1 MKMKMALSL
10 VCPLLL
16 LFLSALPCY
25 ISLLHSPSYY
35 SDQQALLS
43 FKHSLS
49 LHPNNSLSD
58 WSPHHYLCNW
68 TGVACSSRHQR
79 VVSLNLTGMSLA
91 GPISPFLGNLSFLRV
106 LALRNN
112 SFHGQIPSQLGNLF
126 RLRVLRLSKNKLE
139 GSIPSTLANCYSL
152 QRLILSYNLLSGIIP
167 SQLGLLSH
175 LQILVLGVNKLTGII
190 PPSLGNL
197 SSLVDLKLGENKL
210 HGDIPIAL
218 SNCTLLQNLSLD
230 SNTLTGVIPNKLG
243 MLTQLRELYLSHN
256 NLTGVIPI
264 ALSKCTLLQIVSLAS
279 NKLTGHIPNELGM
292 LNQLRVLYLNDN
304 NLTGVIPDSISNC
317 TLIRVLQLNHNQ
329 LTGRIPSELGK
340 LFQLEKL
347 LLWGNHLVSGSRG
360 LSFLTA
366 LSNCSSLKY
375 LQLSE
380 NYLTGTLPSSISHL
394 SSRLFSWT
402 LDSNK
407 IEGNIPNGI
416 GNLTNL
422 VILDLSNNHFSG
434 SIPLALSHHPNLQKL
449 FLDKNNLNGR
459 IPESFGHAKRLGLLS
474 LSENMIS
481 GEIPKSLGDLPQLR
495 DLVLH
500 HNQLSGRLP
509 ASLGRCITLE
519 KVDLAHNKLEGN
531 IPLEWAALENLQFYF
546 DISNNL
552 LQGSISVM
560 SKMVMVQAID
570 VSVNNFSGNIPDVL
584 SSCTNL
590 LYLNLSCNSFD
601 GLIPTSL
608 TSLKNLQVIDL
619 SSNNLS
625 GTIPMAFQE
634 MKMLQYINLSSN
646 NLIGEVPKRGV
657 FARIDKSAVSGN
669 VGLCGDWIKL
679 QPCFDSKHKQFLFS
693 KKVIILVVISIAIFI
708 MSSAVFLFF
717 YRRNTNQNIPNLNF
731 GPERISYEELVDAT
745 SGFSQ
750 TNLLG
755 VGSFGSVYRGI
766 LKNGTNTAV
775 KVLNL
780 QDENA
785 IRSFETECNVLKRVR
800 HRNVIKII
808 SACSNLDFRALVLPF
823 MSNGS
828 LERWLYPQGGHE
840 CRLNLA
846 DRLRIAKEIAQGMEY
861 LHHYCFVQV
870 IHCDLKPSNVLLG
883 NDMTPHIADFGITKL
898 LFENSMNSLTST
910 TALKGSIGY
919 FAPEYGLGG
928 SVSTKG
934 DVYSYGILLLEL
946 LTRRRPTDTMFVEG
960 LVCTREL
967 PQQRPNM
974 MEIVERL
981 EKITSAFLGTPRDF
995 HLPINILPLLES
1007 TNEPR
1012 NCNSRSPKNW
1022 STSTS

>member
-1 MKMKMALSL
+1 MVKYLLNL
-10 VCPLLL
+10 VCTQLRVLY
-16 LFLSALPCY
+16 LPT
-25 ISLLHSPSYY
+25 
-35 SDQQALLS
+35 
-43 FKHSLS
+43 
-49 LHPNNSLSD
+49 N
-58 WSPHHYLCNW
+58 
-68 TGVACSSRHQR
+68 
-79 VVSLNLTGMSLA
+79 NLTG
-91 GPISPFLGNLSFLRV
+91 V
-106 LALRNN
+106 
-112 SFHGQIPSQLGNLF
+112 IP
-126 RLRVLRLSKNKLE
+126 
-139 GSIPSTLANCYSL
+139 T
-152 QRLILSYNLLSGIIP
+152 
-167 SQLGLLSH
+167 
-175 LQILVLGVNKLTGII
+175 
-190 PPSLGNL
+190 
-197 SSLVDLKLGENKL
+197 
-210 HGDIPIAL
+210 AL
-218 SNCTLLQNLSLD
+218 SNCTLLQNLSLS
-230 SNTLTGVIPNKLG
+230 SN
-243 MLTQLRELYLSHN
+243 Q
-256 NLTGVIPI
+256 
-264 ALSKCTLLQIVSLAS
+264 
-279 NKLTGHIPNELGM
+279 LTGHIPNELGM
-292 LNQLRVLYLNDN
+292 LNQLTVLSLGNNTLTGVIPKKLGMLNQIRVLQLDHN

-317 TLIRVLQLNHNQ
+317 TLIQVLQLCANQ

-340 LFQLEKL
+340 LFQLEYL
-347 LLWGNHLVSGSRG
+347 FLWDNHLVSGSRG

-375 LQLSE
+375 LQLSQ

-394 SSRLFSWT
+394 SSRLFDWR
-402 LDSNK
+402 LASNK
-407 IEGNIPNGI
+407 IEGNIPSGVR
-416 GNLTNL
+416 NLTNL
-422 VILDLSNNHFSG
+422 VTLDLSDNHFNG
-434 SIPLALSHHPNLQKL
+434 SIPTALSQLPNLQML

-459 IPESFGHAKRLGLLS
+459 IPESFGHAKPLGLLS

-481 GEIPKSLGDLPQLR
+481 GEIPKRLGDLPQLR

-500 HNQLSGRLP
+500 HNQLSGKLP
-509 ASLGRCITLE
+509 SSLGRCITLE

-546 DISNNL
+546 NISSNL

-570 VSVNNFSGNIPDVL
+570 VSVNNFSGKIPDVL

-590 LYLNLSCNSFD
+590 QYLNLSWNSFD
-601 GLIPTSL
+601 DLIPTSL
-608 TSLKNLQVIDL
+608 TSLKNLEAIDL

-625 GTIPMAFQE
+625 GTILMAFQE

-657 FARIDKSAVSGN
+657 FSRIDKSAVSGN

-693 KKVIILVVISIAIFI
+693 KNVIILVVISIAIFI

-766 LKNGTNTAV
+766 LKNGTNIAV

-785 IRSFETECNVLKRVR
+785 IQSFERECNVLKRVR

-828 LERWLYPQGGHE
+828 LERWLYPQGGDE

-846 DRLRIAKEIAQGMEY
+846 DRLRIAKEVAQGMEY

-870 IHCDLKPSNVLLG
+870 IHCDLKPNNVLLG
-883 NDMTPHIADFGITKL
+883 NDMTPHIADFSITKL
-898 LFENSMNSLTST
+898 LFENSLTST
-910 TALKGSIGY
+910 TTLKGSIGY
-919 FAPEYGLGG
+919 FAPEYGVGG
-928 SVSTKG
+928 NISTKG

-946 LTRRRPTDTMFVEG
+946 LTRKRPTDTMFVEG

>member
-1 MKMKMALSL
+1 
-10 VCPLLL
+10 
-16 LFLSALPCY
+16 
-25 ISLLHSPSYY
+25 
-35 SDQQALLS
+35 
-43 FKHSLS
+43 
-49 LHPNNSLSD
+49 
-58 WSPHHYLCNW
+58 
-68 TGVACSSRHQR
+68 
-79 VVSLNLTGMSLA
+79 
-91 GPISPFLGNLSFLRV
+91 
-106 LALRNN
+106 
-112 SFHGQIPSQLGNLF
+112 
-126 RLRVLRLSKNKLE
+126 
-139 GSIPSTLANCYSL
+139 
-152 QRLILSYNLLSGIIP
+152 
-167 SQLGLLSH
+167 
-175 LQILVLGVNKLTGII
+175 
-190 PPSLGNL
+190 
-197 SSLVDLKLGENKL
+197 
-210 HGDIPIAL
+210 
-218 SNCTLLQNLSLD
+218 
-230 SNTLTGVIPNKLG
+230 
-243 MLTQLRELYLSHN
+243 
-256 NLTGVIPI
+256 
-264 ALSKCTLLQIVSLAS
+264 
-279 NKLTGHIPNELGM
+279 
-292 LNQLRVLYLNDN
+292 
-304 NLTGVIPDSISNC
+304 
-317 TLIRVLQLNHNQ
+317 
-329 LTGRIPSELGK
+329 
-340 LFQLEKL
+340 
-347 LLWGNHLVSGSRG
+347 
-360 LSFLTA
+360 
-366 LSNCSSLKY
+366 
-375 LQLSE
+375 
-380 NYLTGTLPSSISHL
+380 
-394 SSRLFSWT
+394 
-402 LDSNK
+402 
-407 IEGNIPNGI
+407 
-416 GNLTNL
+416 
-422 VILDLSNNHFSG
+422 
-434 SIPLALSHHPNLQKL
+434 
-449 FLDKNNLNGR
+449 
-459 IPESFGHAKRLGLLS
+459 
-474 LSENMIS
+474 MIS

-500 HNQLSGRLP
+500 HNQLSGKLP

-590 LYLNLSCNSFD
+590 QYLNLSWNSFD

-608 TSLKNLQVIDL
+608 TSLKNLQAIDL

-657 FARIDKSAVSGN
+657 FARIDKSAVSEN
-669 VGLCGDWIKL
+669 IGLCGDWIKL

-766 LKNGTNTAV
+766 LKNGTNIAV
-775 KVLNL
+775 KVINL

-785 IRSFETECNVLKRVR
+785 LQSFERECNVLKRVR

-808 SACSNLDFRALVLPF
+808 STCSNLDFRALVLPF

-828 LERWLYPQGGHE
+828 LERWLYPHGRDE

-870 IHCDLKPSNVLLG
+870 IHCDLKPNNVLLG

-910 TALKGSIGY
+910 TALNGSIGY

-946 LTRRRPTDTMFVEG
+946 LTRRRPTDTMFV
-960 LVCTREL
+960 
-967 PQQRPNM
+967 
-974 MEIVERL
+974 
-981 EKITSAFLGTPRDF
+981 
-995 HLPINILPLLES
+995 
-1007 TNEPR
+1007 
-1012 NCNSRSPKNW
+1012 
-1022 STSTS
+1022 